1 MMSREYTPVEPF
13 TPISDLRT
21 PPSPTPELFYHD
33 PSQPL
38 TYSSERRKEYAEQ
51 KISTT
56 TRKNHDSGSRGKST
70 DYSTVEAF
78 TPIPDPT
85 TLLTSLFSHDPTQ
98 PFIYR
103 GGDGTSYPTRCA
115 SVPADVRRVVIHPS
129 VTAIGDYA
137 FYECPCLTSVSLSP
151 TVRSIGRAAFDGCVS
166 LGEIHIPP
174 SVSTI
179 GEYAFARCA
188 SLHNVEIDKGCK
200 IGRIERCTF
209 YNCSALETIE
219 LPPFVVELG
228 FDAFSNCRRLLQD
241 EGGIEHGEQNL
252 LDWLRYRAEIS
263 KLKRILKETQK
274 ALEEK
279 ERALK
284 QALDILEYDQGFLAV
299 SSFDTLSVR

>member
-1 MMSREYTPVEPF
+1 M
-13 TPISDLRT
+13 
-21 PPSPTPELFYHD
+21 
-33 PSQPL
+33 
-38 TYSSERRKEYAEQ
+38 
-51 KISTT
+51 
-56 TRKNHDSGSRGKST
+56 
-70 DYSTVEAF
+70 
-78 TPIPDPT
+78 
-85 TLLTSLFSHDPTQ
+85 
-98 PFIYR
+98 
-103 GGDGTSYPTRCA
+103 
-115 SVPADVRRVVIHPS
+115 
-129 VTAIGDYA
+129 
-137 FYECPCLTSVSLSP
+137 
-151 TVRSIGRAAFDGCVS
+151 
-166 LGEIHIPP
+166 
-174 SVSTI
+174 STI
-179 GEYAFARCA
+179 GEYAFAQCA